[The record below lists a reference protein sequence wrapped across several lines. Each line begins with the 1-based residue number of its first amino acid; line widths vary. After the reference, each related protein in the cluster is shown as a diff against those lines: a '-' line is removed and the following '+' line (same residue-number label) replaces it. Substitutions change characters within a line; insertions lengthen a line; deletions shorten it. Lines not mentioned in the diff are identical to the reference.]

1 VTVFD
6 EFAIVWL
13 ELLIKHKMPIIM
25 LEFVCK
31 INLEIDIEL
40 KMLIEPLVMMVVYCQ
55 SPVVCPEYQIIN
67 HLTTDLIDN

>member
-13 ELLIKHKMPIIM
+13 ELLINHKMPIM

-40 KMLIEPLVMMVVYCQ
+40 KMLIEPLVMN
-55 SPVVCPEYQIIN
+55 IGW
-67 HLTTDLIDN
+67 